1 MILCGALVSVLTVGC
16 GSMGGGSVSSQ
27 RLRVVTNPTIAEMD
41 RIEMELGIH
50 PSQQAAPP
58 APRSSGAAM
67 MAPPML
73 PAPPPAPSPLVGPE
87 TEVGNAVAPTS
98 APLSLPEPLM
108 PEPVGIEPSGGA
120 IRVPD
125 VPGGAL
131 GTGATLPGSPLPGA
145 DPLEGLTSD
154 GL

>member
-1 MILCGALVSVLTVGC
+1 MILCSALVCGLSVGC
-16 GSMGGGSVSSQ
+16 GSLGGGSVSSQ

-50 PSQQAAPP
+50 PSQQPAPP
-58 APRSSGAAM
+58 APRSSGAEM
-67 MAPPML
+67 MSPSMPSM
-73 PAPPPAPSPLVGPE
+73 PPPAPSPLVGPE
-87 TEVGNAVAPTS
+87 TEVGSAGAPTS

-108 PEPVGIEPSGGA
+108 PDPVEIEPSGGGLG
-120 IRVPD
+120 VPE